1 VRSLAVL
8 SAGYLIVLP
17 LIAWVLVWNQAANQA
32 LLNVS
37 YDPTRELWRDVNQ
50 AFRVQYERETG
61 QRVSISQS
69 HGGSSS
75 QARAVIDGL
84 EADVVSLALWTD
96 TDALRRNGL
105 LANDWMNRL
114 PNRSLPYSSTIVFV
128 VRAGNP
134 KNIHDW
140 DDLIRSGV
148 SVITPSPKTSGNG
161 KLSLLAAWGATLKRG
176 GGERAAFEYVSELYR
191 HAPVLDAGA
200 RGSATTFAQKKMG
213 DVHLTWENEAKLEIA
228 ESRGDLEI
236 VYPDWSIRAE
246 PYVAVVD
253 ANVDRRGTRSVAE
266 SYLRFLY
273 TDEGQ
278 RIIAK
283 HYYRP
288 ANDVYR
294 DRAMLPDLKLFGI
307 EAIAKNWDE
316 AQEKFFSDGGV
327 FDRIYERK

>member
-1 VRSLAVL
+1 MRLAAVITI
-8 SAGYLIVLP
+8 GYLVVLP
-17 LIAWVLVWNQAANQA
+17 VIAWVFVFNQAAEQA

-37 YDPTRELWRDVNQ
+37 YDPTRELWRDLNR
-50 AFRVQYERETG
+50 AFREQYARETG
-61 QRVSISQS
+61 KHISISQS

-105 LANDWMNRL
+105 LANDWIERL

-134 KNIHDW
+134 RNIRDW
-140 DDLIRSGV
+140 DDLLQPHV

-161 KLSLLAAWGATLKRG
+161 KLSLLAACGAALKRG
-176 GGERAAFEYVSELYR
+176 GDEKAAFQYVAELYR
-191 HAPVLDAGA
+191 HAPILDAGA
-200 RGSATTFAQKKMG
+200 RGSATTFAQKKIG
-213 DVHLTWENEAKLEIA
+213 DVHLTWENEARLEVA
-228 ESRGDLEI
+228 ESRGELDI
-236 VYPDWSIRAE
+236 VYPTWSIRAE

-253 ANVDRRGTRSVAE
+253 ANVDRRGTRAAAE

-278 RIIAK
+278 RIIAA
-283 HYYRP
+283 HYFRP
-288 ANDVYR
+288 ANDAFR
-294 DRAMLPDLKLFGI
+294 DRTILPDVKLFGI
-307 EAIAKNWDE
+307 ETVAKGWHE
-316 AQEKFFSDGGV
+316 AQEKFFGDGGV
-327 FDRIYERK
+327 FDRIYERP